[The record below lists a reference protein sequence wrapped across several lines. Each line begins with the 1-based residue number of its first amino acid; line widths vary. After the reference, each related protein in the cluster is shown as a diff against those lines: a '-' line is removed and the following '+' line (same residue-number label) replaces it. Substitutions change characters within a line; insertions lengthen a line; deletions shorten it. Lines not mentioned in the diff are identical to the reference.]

1 MSQRRAGRATRQ
13 ILSGSQLASSSEATG
28 EYARPV
34 EPASLAYW
42 YLVTLSVL
50 IVLCAIVWAIFG
62 MPAASPLL
70 LILAIGLIG
79 SWLVL

>member
-13 ILSGSQLASSSEATG
+13 ILSGSQLASSRDAIG
-28 EYARPV
+28 DHVKPV

-42 YLVTLSVL
+42 YLVALSVL
-50 IVLCAIVWAIFG
+50 VVLCALVWAIFG
-62 MPAASPLL
+62 MSATSPVL
-70 LILAIGLIG
+70 LILAIALIG

>member
-13 ILSGSQLASSSEATG
+13 ILSGSQLASSRDAIG
-28 EYARPV
+28 DHVKPV

-42 YLVTLSVL
+42 YLVALSVL
-50 IVLCAIVWAIFG
+50 VVLCALVWAIFG
-62 MPAASPLL
+62 MPATSPVL
-70 LILAIGLIG
+70 LILAIALIG

>member
-13 ILSGSQLASSSEATG
+13 ILSGSQLASSTEAIG
-28 EYARPV
+28 DHVKPV

-42 YLVTLSVL
+42 YLVALGVL
-50 IVLCAIVWAIFG
+50 IVLCAVIWAIFG
-62 MPAASPLL
+62 MGAASPIL

>member
-13 ILSGSQLASSSEATG
+13 ILSGSQLASSKDAIG
-28 EYARPV
+28 DHVRPV

-42 YLVTLSVL
+42 YLVSLGVL
-50 IVLCAIVWAIFG
+50 IVLCALVWAIFG

-70 LILAIGLIG
+70 LILAVGLIA